1 MSSKTKPQSARS
13 AKPRRRRRAASADE
27 VRPRP
32 GNHSQATAVISAAR
46 PPVPLD
52 DLLQRAA
59 VVARQSRSANTQR
72 TYNSALR
79 SFGKFAAGQGRPAF
93 PATAHVVAG
102 FLQSRIDA
110 GASPAS
116 LNIILTA
123 LRISHRAA
131 NQPDP
136 TADQNVR
143 ALMKGYRR
151 ILAKQGRRS
160 RQAKG
165 LSESDLA
172 VIIAVARKH
181 GDDIRTARDIAVV
194 SLLREGLL
202 RRDECASLSARDFS
216 READGSGRLLITR
229 SKTDQD
235 GEGCALF
242 LGEQIA
248 AAVDDWVSRAP
259 AAGDAPMFR
268 QIRRGG
274 HVQPDGL
281 SDHSINAIIQK
292 RGKDAGIVGL
302 SGHSGRVG
310 MAQDL
315 VANGFSIGDVATAGR
330 WKSSRQVLHYASRQA
345 AVQGAVARYR
355 GKRG

>member
-1 MSSKTKPQSARS
+1 MPRFTGRKGSAGSAQKSRRNRFFFANGQSGRRYPARS
-13 AKPRRRRRAASADE
+13 S
-27 VRPRP
+27 RPRAFP
-32 GNHSQATAVISAAR
+32 GEQRPRNSPAVAPSPLRLAAR
-46 PPVPLD
+46 QFTPKPECRRPSPPDSTPHSATGKAFFR
-52 DLLQRAA
+52 LL
-59 VVARQSRSANTQR
+59 
-72 TYNSALR
+72 ALIWR
-79 SFGKFAAGQGRPAF
+79 
-93 PATAHVVAG
+93 
-102 FLQSRIDA
+102 L
-110 GASPAS
+110 
-116 LNIILTA
+116 
-123 LRISHRAA
+123 
-131 NQPDP
+131 
-136 TADQNVR
+136 
-143 ALMKGYRR
+143 
-151 ILAKQGRRS
+151 
-160 RQAKG
+160 QAKG

-202 RRDECASLSARDFS
+202 RRDECASLCARDFS
-216 READGSGRLLITR
+216 RESDGSGRLLITR

-242 LGEQIA
+242 LREQIA
-248 AAVDDWVSRAP
+248 AAVDDWVRRAP